1 MATNYLLTVAG
12 MWAIATISPG
22 PNFLT
27 IAQIAASKSRSAAV
41 SAVCGTGL
49 ATVIWGV
56 CGVAGV
62 QAVFL
67 AAPWAFLALKI
78 GGAAYLV
85 YSGGR
90 MVVQSWKR
98 TSAIGNP
105 SDGARQMSRRRAFA
119 IVMATGLA
127 NPRSALSVA
136 SVFAV
141 AMPAQPTL
149 GIAAVTVTTMVAV
162 SLGWYFLVV
171 YIFTTEPML
180 RGYRQIGHWI
190 DRLAGSMLIL
200 LGVKLAIESK

>member
-41 SAVCGTGL
+41 WAVCGTGL
-49 ATVIWGV
+49 ATVIWGF

-62 QAVFL
+62 QAVFV
-67 AAPWAFLALKI
+67 AAPWAYLALKI

-98 TSAIGNP
+98 TSTIGNP
-105 SDGARQMSRRRAFA
+105 SDGARQMPRRRAFA
-119 IVMATGLA
+119 IGMATGLA
-127 NPRSALSVA
+127 NPRAATARLVTGSTDLPAACSSCWA
-136 SVFAV
+136 SNLQSKASSLKRKDWPYRFGRSSDWLKMNNPACEAV
-141 AMPAQPTL
+141 RREAEEDW
-149 GIAAVTVTTMVAV
+149 G
-162 SLGWYFLVV
+162 
-171 YIFTTEPML
+171 
-180 RGYRQIGHWI
+180 R
-190 DRLAGSMLIL
+190 
-200 LGVKLAIESK
+200 

>member
-1 MATNYLLTVAG
+1 MATTYLLAVAW

-27 IAQIAASKSRSAAV
+27 IAQIAASRSRSAAV
-41 SAVCGTGL
+41 AAVCGTGV

-62 QAVFL
+62 HAVFM
-67 AAPWAFLALKI
+67 AAFWAYLALKI

-90 MVVQSWKR
+90 MIARSCRR
-98 TSAIGNP
+98 TNITGNP
-105 SDGARQMSRRRAFA
+105 PAWTRQMSRRRAYA
-119 IVMATGLA
+119 IGMATGLA

-141 AMPAQPTL
+141 ALPAQPTL
-149 GIAAVTVTTMVAV
+149 GIAAAAVATMVAV
-162 SLGWYFLVV
+162 SIGWYVLVA
-171 YIFTTEPML
+171 YMFTTEPVV
-180 RGYRQIGHWI
+180 RGYRLIGHWF
-190 DRLAGSMLIL
+190 DRLAGGLLVL